1 MDTRQ
6 TVFHLFSDTLKKA
19 LAKQKGKLRH
29 LRIYSTPTLINDQAF
44 DSTKILQM
52 ARLLKGEAKDRP
64 AGADIEVHFI
74 ATHLAQ
80 CLTPQFISNFN
91 GIATGYW
98 VSELKDRAKSTERT
112 VAMAKR
118 VTDRH
123 QDTVASNRTSG
134 SKEPDFGTQLG
145 KLITHFSQ
153 AAVRA
158 TKFSNQ
164 KVIQAVHEDWANF
177 IEIAAKT
184 FQKFA
189 PLWTLEASWN
199 TLLEPA
205 EHRSRPKRP
214 LKGYQVVVLSAK
226 KAGRSINEILRVYR
240 RFLQKKGIR
249 RKPINPKMMS
259 VYVSR
264 WKKRANNLG
273 VYNSI
278 DENLHSKYLRITR
291 V

>member
-1 MDTRQ
+1 MPQ
-6 TVFHLFSDTLKKA
+6 TAIHPFVDFLRKA

-29 LRIYSTPTLINDQAF
+29 LRIYSSPTLINDQAF
-44 DSTKILQM
+44 DSTKILRM
-52 ARLLKGEAKDRP
+52 AHLLKGEAKDRP

-74 ATHLAQ
+74 STHLAQ

-98 VSELKDRAKSTERT
+98 VSELKGRAKSTERT

-123 QDTVASNRTSG
+123 QKTVASNRPSG
-134 SKEPDFGTQLG
+134 SKEPDFGTQLS
-145 KLITHFSQ
+145 KLLTHFSH

-158 TKFSNQ
+158 TRFSDQ
-164 KVIQAVHEDWANF
+164 KVIQAVQEDLAHF
-177 IEIAAKT
+177 IQIAAKT

-205 EHRSRPKRP
+205 EQRSRPQRPPAGISGSGFKRQ
-214 LKGYQVVVLSAK
+214 K
-226 KAGRSINEILRVYR
+226 GRSQY
-240 RFLQKKGIR
+240 
-249 RKPINPKMMS
+249 
-259 VYVSR
+259 
-264 WKKRANNLG
+264 
-273 VYNSI
+273 
-278 DENLHSKYLRITR
+278 
-291 V
+291 

>member
-1 MDTRQ
+1 M
-6 TVFHLFSDTLKKA
+6 LS
-19 LAKQKGKLRH
+19 
-29 LRIYSTPTLINDQAF
+29 
-44 DSTKILQM
+44 
-52 ARLLKGEAKDRP
+52 
-64 AGADIEVHFI
+64 
-74 ATHLAQ
+74 THLAQ

-98 VSELKDRAKSTERT
+98 VSELKKRAKSAESN

-118 VTDRH
+118 VTDEH
-123 QDTVASNRTSG
+123 QKTVASNRPSG

-145 KLITHFSQ
+145 KLITHFSD

-158 TKFSNQ
+158 TQFSNQ
-164 KVIQAVHEDWANF
+164 KVIQAVHDDWTHF
-177 IEIAAKT
+177 IQVAAKT
-184 FQKFA
+184 FQKLA

-205 EHRSRPKRP
+205 EQRSRPQRP
-214 LKGYQVVVLSAK
+214 LQGYQVVVLSAK

-249 RKPINPKMMS
+249 RKPITPEVMS

-264 WKKRANNLG
+264 WKKRAKDLG

-278 DENLHSKYLRITR
+278 DETMHINYLRK
-291 V
+291 

>member
-1 MDTRQ
+1 MPQ
-6 TVFHLFSDTLKKA
+6 TAFNSFFDSLRNA

-52 ARLLKGEAKDRP
+52 ARLLKGEAKERP
-64 AGADIEVHFI
+64 ADADIEVHFI
-74 ATHLAQ
+74 STHLAQ

-91 GIATGYW
+91 GIATEYW
-98 VSELKDRAKSTERT
+98 VSELKDRAKSSESNM
-112 VAMAKR
+112 AMVKR
-118 VTDRH
+118 VTDGH
-123 QDTVASNRTSG
+123 QKTVASDRPSE
-134 SKEPDFGTQLG
+134 SKKPDFGTQLG
-145 KLITHFSQ
+145 KLLTHFSH

-158 TKFSNQ
+158 TQFSDQ
-164 KVIQAVHEDWANF
+164 KVIQAVQEDWAHF
-177 IEIAAKT
+177 IQIAAKT
-184 FQKFA
+184 FQKLA

-205 EHRSRPKRP
+205 KARSRPQGH

-226 KAGRSINEILRVYR
+226 KAGCSIGEILRVYR

-249 RKPINPKMMS
+249 RKPISPEVMS

-264 WKKRANNLG
+264 WTKRANNLG

-278 DENLHSKYLRITR
+278 DENMHNKYLRQIR
-291 V
+291 G

>member
-6 TVFHLFSDTLKKA
+6 TAFHSFSDALKKA

-74 ATHLAQ
+74 STHLAQ
-80 CLTPQFISNFN
+80 CLTSQFISNFN

-123 QDTVASNRTSG
+123 QNTVASKRPSS

-145 KLITHFSQ
+145 KLLTHFSY

-158 TKFSNQ
+158 TQFSDQ
-164 KVIQAVHEDWANF
+164 KVTQAVHEDWTHF
-177 IEIAAKT
+177 IQIAAKT
-184 FQKFA
+184 FQQFA

-205 EHRSRPKRP
+205 KARSRPQRP
-214 LKGYQVVVLSAK
+214 LQGYQVVVLSAK
-226 KAGRSINEILRVYR
+226 KAGRSINEILKVYR

-249 RKPINPKMMS
+249 RKPISPEVMS

-264 WKKRANNLG
+264 WKTRARDLG

-278 DENLHSKYLRITR
+278 DEKKHINYLR
-291 V
+291 